1 MGVHRYNIK
10 GVKSSK
16 REFKGFRVLF
26 GFRVKQSSALNRA
39 YLYINNRAF
48 SSFNL
53 QVEAAEFLRA

>member
-39 YLYINNRAF
+39 YLYINRAF

>member
-1 MGVHRYNIK
+1 MGVQRYNIK

-26 GFRVKQSSALNRA
+26 GFRVKSSALNRA
-39 YLYINNRAF
+39 YLYINRAF